1 MACFEL
7 ELIREIGFK
16 IQAPFNL
23 ATTHMTGHYSA
34 TSTNNSTISPDK
46 NFHLEINRILIM
58 IVSIF

>member
-1 MACFEL
+1 MACFEFV
-7 ELIREIGFK
+7 LIREIGFK

-46 NFHLEINRILIM
+46 NFHLEINRIFFTVFL
-58 IVSIF
+58 S